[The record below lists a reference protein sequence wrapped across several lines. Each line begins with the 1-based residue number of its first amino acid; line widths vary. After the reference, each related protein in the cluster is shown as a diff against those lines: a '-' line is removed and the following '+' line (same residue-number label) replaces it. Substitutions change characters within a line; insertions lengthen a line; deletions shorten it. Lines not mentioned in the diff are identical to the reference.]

1 MLLSDQHCELSCWA
15 FLPDKDTEEH
25 LKTITVV
32 LKVVLVA
39 MIIVKNYSFHF

>member
-1 MLLSDQHCELSCWA
+1 MLLSDQHCELSCQA

-25 LKTITVV
+25 LKTLTVV

-39 MIIVKNYSFHF
+39 MIIAENYSFYF